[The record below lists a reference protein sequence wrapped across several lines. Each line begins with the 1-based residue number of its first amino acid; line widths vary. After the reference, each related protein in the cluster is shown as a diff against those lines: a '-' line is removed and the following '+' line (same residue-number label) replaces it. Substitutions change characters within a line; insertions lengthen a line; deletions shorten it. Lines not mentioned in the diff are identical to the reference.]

1 MYKLVIEGGH
11 KLEGEVYISGA
22 KNAALPIMA
31 ASLLIEDDVIIN
43 NVPNLEDVKT
53 LSQLLERLGKKV
65 EFSDKRMVIRTVSEE
80 NVEASYEI
88 TKKIRASIAVLGPLL
103 AKRKKAKVSF
113 PGGCAIGPRPVDL
126 HIKGMRIL
134 GASVRVEHGY
144 IIAEAQK
151 LTGGLVNML
160 GTNGTSVVATENV
173 MMAATLAEGT
183 TVIDNAAME
192 PEVVD
197 LANFLIKCG
206 AKIKGHGT
214 NTIVVEGVKNL
225 KGCEYEIIP
234 DRIEAGTFILAGM
247 MTNGEVLVKNCEP
260 NHLAEPIR
268 VFSEMGAS
276 IQILSKDTI
285 LVKGRERYEPVNVS
299 TLPYPYFPTDLQA
312 QLMAVLTKARGISI
326 ITEKIFQNRFMHAYE
341 MNRLGADITIDGNSA
356 IIKGVDKLYGA
367 PVMASDLRGG
377 AGLIIALLGAEGVG
391 ELLRVYHVDRGY
403 EKIEDKLSKLGAK
416 IKREKTDLI

>member
-11 KLEGEVYISGA
+11 KLAGEVSISGA
-22 KNAALPIMA
+22 KNSALPIMA
-31 ASLLIEDDVIIN
+31 ASILIEDDVIID

-53 LSQLLERLGKKV
+53 LSQLLDKLGKKV
-65 EFSDKRMVIRTVSEE
+65 EFSNNRMVIRTVSEE
-80 NVEASYEI
+80 EFEAPYEI

-126 HIKGMRIL
+126 HIKGIRVL
-134 GASVRVEHGY
+134 GASVKIEHGY
-144 IIAEAQK
+144 IIAEAQR

-160 GTNGTSVVATENV
+160 GINGTSVVATENI

-214 NTIVVEGVKNL
+214 NTIIVEGVKKL
-225 KGCEYEIIP
+225 KGCEYKIIP
-234 DRIEAGTFILAGM
+234 DRIETGTFILAVM
-247 MTNGEVLVKNCEP
+247 MTNGEILIKDCEP

-268 VFSEMGAS
+268 VFKEMGAD
-276 IQILSKDTI
+276 IQITSKNTI
-285 LVKGRERYEPVNVS
+285 SVKGKEKYKPANVT

-312 QLMAVLTKARGISI
+312 QLMAVLTKAKGISV

-341 MNRLGADITIDGNSA
+341 MNRLGADITIDGTLA
-356 IIKGVDKLYGA
+356 VIKGVEKLYGA

-377 AGLIIALLGAEGVG
+377 AGLIIALLGAEGTG

-403 EKIEDKLSKLGAK
+403 EKIEEKLSKLGGK
-416 IKREKTDLI
+416 VKRERTNLI

>member
-31 ASLLIEDDVIIN
+31 ASLLIEDDVVIN

-80 NVEASYEI
+80 NVEAPYEI

-260 NHLAEPIR
+260 NHLTEPIR

-276 IQILSKDTI
+276 IQILSKDAI
-285 LVKGRERYEPVNVS
+285 LVKGRERYEPVNVT

>member
-65 EFSDKRMVIRTVSEE
+65 EFSNKRMVIRTVSEE
-80 NVEASYEI
+80 DVEAPYEI

-260 NHLAEPIR
+260 NHLTEPIR

-285 LVKGRERYEPVNVS
+285 LVKGRERYEPVNVT
-299 TLPYPYFPTDLQA
+299 TLPYPYFSTDLQA
-312 QLMAVLTKARGISI
+312 QIMAVLTKARGISI

-416 IKREKTDLI
+416 IKRGKTDLI

>member
-65 EFSDKRMVIRTVSEE
+65 EFSNKRMVIRTVSEE
-80 NVEASYEI
+80 DVEAPYEI

-160 GTNGTSVVATENV
+160 GTNGTSVVATENI

-214 NTIVVEGVKNL
+214 NTIVVEGFKNL

-260 NHLAEPIR
+260 NHLTEPIR

-285 LVKGRERYEPVNVS
+285 LVKGRERYEPVNVT

-391 ELLRVYHVDRGY
+391 ELLRIYHVDRGY

>member
-80 NVEASYEI
+80 NVEAPYEI

-214 NTIVVEGVKNL
+214 NTIVVEGVKSL

-260 NHLAEPIR
+260 NHLTEPIR

-285 LVKGRERYEPVNVS
+285 LVKGRERYEPVNVT

>member
-65 EFSDKRMVIRTVSEE
+65 EFSNKRMVIRTVSEE
-80 NVEASYEI
+80 DVEAPYEI

-206 AKIKGHGT
+206 AKIKGYGT

-260 NHLAEPIR
+260 NHLTEPIR

-285 LVKGRERYEPVNVS
+285 LVKGRERYEPVNVT
-299 TLPYPYFPTDLQA
+299 TLPYPYFSTDLQA
-312 QLMAVLTKARGISI
+312 QIMAVLTKARGISI

-416 IKREKTDLI
+416 IKRGKTDLI

>member
-1 MYKLVIEGGH
+1 MYKFVIEGGH
-11 KLEGEVYISGA
+11 KLEGEVYIGGA

-31 ASLLIEDDVIIN
+31 ASLLIEDDVVIN
-43 NVPNLEDVKT
+43 NVPDLDDVRT
-53 LSQLLERLGKKV
+53 LSQLLEKLGKKV
-65 EFSDKRMVIRTVSEE
+65 EFSNNRMVIKTVSEE
-80 NVEASYEI
+80 NVEAPYEI

-134 GASVRVEHGY
+134 GASVKVEHGY

-197 LANFLIKCG
+197 LANFLTKCG

-214 NTIVVEGVKNL
+214 NTIVVEGVKKL
-225 KGCEYEIIP
+225 RGCEYEIIP

-247 MTNGEVLVKNCEP
+247 MTGGEILVRNCEP
-260 NHLAEPIR
+260 NHLIEPIR
-268 VFSEMGAS
+268 IFSEMGAY
-276 IQILSKDTI
+276 IQVLSRDTV
-285 LVKGRERYEPVNVS
+285 LVKGKGKYEPVNVT

-341 MNRLGADITIDGNSA
+341 MNRLGADITIDGSSA
-356 IIKGVDKLYGA
+356 IIRGVDRLYGA

-403 EKIEDKLSKLGAK
+403 ERIEEKLSKLGAK
-416 IKREKTDLI
+416 IKREITDLI

>member
-31 ASLLIEDDVIIN
+31 ASLLIEDDVVIN

-80 NVEASYEI
+80 NVEAPYEI

-260 NHLAEPIR
+260 NHLTEPIR

-285 LVKGRERYEPVNVS
+285 LVKGRERYEPVNVT

-403 EKIEDKLSKLGAK
+403 EKIEDKLSKLGAE

>member
-1 MYKLVIEGGH
+1 
-11 KLEGEVYISGA
+11 
-22 KNAALPIMA
+22 MA

-80 NVEASYEI
+80 DVEAPYEI

-260 NHLAEPIR
+260 NHLTEPIR

-285 LVKGRERYEPVNVS
+285 LVKGRERYEPVNVT

>member
-65 EFSDKRMVIRTVSEE
+65 EFSNKRMVIRTVSEE
-80 NVEASYEI
+80 DVEAPYEI

-160 GTNGTSVVATENV
+160 GTNGTSVVATENI

-206 AKIKGHGT
+206 AKIKGYGT

-247 MTNGEVLVKNCEP
+247 MTNGEILVKNCEP
-260 NHLAEPIR
+260 NHLTEPIR

-285 LVKGRERYEPVNVS
+285 LVKGRERYEPVNVT

-416 IKREKTDLI
+416 IRREKTDLI

>member
-11 KLEGEVYISGA
+11 KLAGEVSISGA
-22 KNAALPIMA
+22 KNSALPIMA
-31 ASLLIEDDVIIN
+31 ASILIEDDVIID

-53 LSQLLERLGKKV
+53 LSQLLDKLGKKV
-65 EFSDKRMVIRTVSEE
+65 EFSNNKMVIRTVSEE
-80 NVEASYEI
+80 EFEAPYEI

-126 HIKGMRIL
+126 HTKGIRVL
-134 GASVRVEHGY
+134 GASVKIEHGY
-144 IIAEAQK
+144 IIAEAQR

-160 GTNGTSVVATENV
+160 GINGTSVVATENI

-214 NTIVVEGVKNL
+214 NTIIVEGVKKL
-225 KGCEYEIIP
+225 KGCEYKIIP
-234 DRIEAGTFILAGM
+234 DRIETGTFILAVM
-247 MTNGEVLVKNCEP
+247 MTNGEILIKDCEP
-260 NHLAEPIR
+260 NHLTEPIR
-268 VFSEMGAS
+268 VFKEMGAD
-276 IQILSKDTI
+276 IQITSKNTI
-285 LVKGRERYEPVNVS
+285 SVKGKEKYEPANVT

-312 QLMAVLTKARGISI
+312 QLMAVLTKAKGISV

-341 MNRLGADITIDGNSA
+341 MNRLGADITIDGTLA
-356 IIKGVDKLYGA
+356 VIKGVEKLYGA

-377 AGLIIALLGAEGVG
+377 AGLIIALLGAEGTG

-403 EKIEDKLSKLGAK
+403 EKIEEKLSKLGGK
-416 IKREKTDLI
+416 VKRERTNLI

>member
-65 EFSDKRMVIRTVSEE
+65 EFSNKRMVIRTVSEE
-80 NVEASYEI
+80 DVEAPYEI

-260 NHLAEPIR
+260 NHLTEPIR

-285 LVKGRERYEPVNVS
+285 LVKGRERYEPVNVT
-299 TLPYPYFPTDLQA
+299 TLPYPYFSTDLQA
-312 QLMAVLTKARGISI
+312 QIMAVLTKARGISI

>member
-65 EFSDKRMVIRTVSEE
+65 EFSNKRMVIRTVSEE
-80 NVEASYEI
+80 DVEAPYEI

-206 AKIKGHGT
+206 AKIKGYGT

-260 NHLAEPIR
+260 NHLTEPIR

-285 LVKGRERYEPVNVS
+285 LVKGRERYEPVNVT
-299 TLPYPYFPTDLQA
+299 TLPYPYFSTDLQA
-312 QLMAVLTKARGISI
+312 QIMAVLTKARGISI

>member
-80 NVEASYEI
+80 DVEAPYEI

-260 NHLAEPIR
+260 NHLTEPIR

-276 IQILSKDTI
+276 IQILSKDAI
-285 LVKGRERYEPVNVS
+285 LVKGRERYEPVNVT

>member
-80 NVEASYEI
+80 NVEAPYEI

-260 NHLAEPIR
+260 NHLTEPIR

-276 IQILSKDTI
+276 IQILSKDTV
-285 LVKGRERYEPVNVS
+285 LVKGRERYEPVNVT

>member
-11 KLEGEVYISGA
+11 KLEGEVYIGGA

-31 ASLLIEDDVIIN
+31 ASLLIEDDVVIN

-80 NVEASYEI
+80 NVEAPYEI

-276 IQILSKDTI
+276 IQILSKDTV
-285 LVKGRERYEPVNVS
+285 LVKGRERYEPVNVT

-356 IIKGVDKLYGA
+356 IIKGVDRLYGA

>member
-1 MYKLVIEGGH
+1 MHKLVIEGGH

-65 EFSDKRMVIRTVSEE
+65 EFSNKRMVIRTVSEE
-80 NVEASYEI
+80 DVEAPYEI

-260 NHLAEPIR
+260 NHLTEPIR

-276 IQILSKDTI
+276 IQILSKNTI
-285 LVKGRERYEPVNVS
+285 LVKGRERYEPVNVT

>member
-1 MYKLVIEGGH
+1 MYKLVIEGEH

-65 EFSDKRMVIRTVSEE
+65 EFSNKRMVIRTVSEE
-80 NVEASYEI
+80 DVEAPYEI
-88 TKKIRASIAVLGPLL
+88 TKKIRASMAVLGPLL

-260 NHLAEPIR
+260 NHLTEPIR

-276 IQILSKDTI
+276 IQILSKDAI
-285 LVKGRERYEPVNVS
+285 LVKGRERYEPVNVT

-326 ITEKIFQNRFMHAYE
+326 ITERIFQNRFMHAYE

>member
-80 NVEASYEI
+80 NVEAPYEI

>member
-80 NVEASYEI
+80 DVEAPYEI

-260 NHLAEPIR
+260 NHLTEPIR

-285 LVKGRERYEPVNVS
+285 LVKGRERYEPVNVT

>member
-1 MYKLVIEGGH
+1 
-11 KLEGEVYISGA
+11 
-22 KNAALPIMA
+22 
-31 ASLLIEDDVIIN
+31 
-43 NVPNLEDVKT
+43 
-53 LSQLLERLGKKV
+53 
-65 EFSDKRMVIRTVSEE
+65 MVIRTVSEE
-80 NVEASYEI
+80 DIEAPYEI

-126 HIKGMRIL
+126 HIKGIRIL

-260 NHLAEPIR
+260 NHLTEPIR

-276 IQILSKDTI
+276 IKILSKDAI
-285 LVKGRERYEPVNVS
+285 LVKGRERYESVNVT

>member
-80 NVEASYEI
+80 NVEAPYEI

-260 NHLAEPIR
+260 NHLTEPIR

-285 LVKGRERYEPVNVS
+285 LVKGRERYEPVNVT

>member
-80 NVEASYEI
+80 NVEAPYEI

-144 IIAEAQK
+144 IIAEARK
-151 LTGGLVNML
+151 LTVGLVNML

-260 NHLAEPIR
+260 NHLTEPIR
-268 VFSEMGAS
+268 VFSEMGAN

-285 LVKGRERYEPVNVS
+285 LVKGRERYEPVNVT